1 MHDDKPQCHTH
12 TDRLVKAN
20 NLASMAILSGLNYDA
35 ETISKALIKE
45 GVMDLVRE
53 SPFCQSLTQQ
63 GIEEGS
69 RERAI
74 EDLLDV
80 LEIRFDLNESDP
92 LSVRIAAIDDLH
104 RLKQLHRAAIQ
115 VSSLEAFE
123 QTLDA

>member
-1 MHDDKPQCHTH
+1 MQDEKAQRHSHAA
-12 TDRLVKAN
+12 RLAKAN

-53 SPFCQSLTQQ
+53 SSYFQSLTQQ

-80 LEIRFDLNESDP
+80 LEIRFDMHETHP
-92 LSVRIAAIDDLH
+92 LSVRIAAIDDLQL
-104 RLKQLHRAAIQ
+104 LKQLHRAAIQ
-115 VSSLEAFE
+115 VASLEAFE
-123 QTLDA
+123 QALDA

>member
-1 MHDDKPQCHTH
+1 MHDDKPQRHTH

-35 ETISKALIKE
+35 ETISKVLIKE

-53 SPFCQSLTQQ
+53 SSFFQSLTQQ

-80 LEIRFDLNESDP
+80 LEIRFDLDESDP
-92 LSVRIAAIDDLH
+92 LSARIAAIEDLY

-123 QTLDA
+123 QVLDA

>member
-1 MHDDKPQCHTH
+1 MHDEKPQRHIH
-12 TDRLVKAN
+12 TDRLAKADH
-20 NLASMAILSGLNYDA
+20 LASVAIMSGLNYDA

-53 SPFCQSLTQQ
+53 SSFFQSLTQQ
-63 GIEEGS
+63 GIEEGI

-80 LEIRFDLNESDP
+80 LEIRFDMHETHP
-92 LSVRIAAIDDLH
+92 LSDGIAAIDDLQ

-123 QTLDA
+123 QALDA

>member
-1 MHDDKPQCHTH
+1 MHDEKPQRHIH
-12 TDRLVKAN
+12 TDRLAKADH
-20 NLASMAILSGLNYDA
+20 LASVAIMSGLNYDA

-53 SPFCQSLTQQ
+53 SSFFQSLTQQ
-63 GIEEGS
+63 GIEEGI

-80 LEIRFDLNESDP
+80 LEIRFDMHETHP
-92 LSVRIAAIDDLH
+92 LSDGIAAIDDLQ

-115 VSSLEAFE
+115 VPSLEAFE
-123 QTLDA
+123 QALDA

>member
-1 MHDDKPQCHTH
+1 MPDEKTQRHTH

-53 SPFCQSLTQQ
+53 SSYFQSLTQQ

-80 LEIRFDLNESDP
+80 LEIRFDMHETHP
-92 LSVRIAAIDDLH
+92 LSARIAAIEDLH
-104 RLKQLHRAAIQ
+104 HLKQLHRTAIQ
-115 VSSLEAFE
+115 VSSLDAFE
-123 QTLDA
+123 QALDA

>member
-1 MHDDKPQCHTH
+1 MHDEKPQRHTH

-53 SPFCQSLTQQ
+53 SSYFQSLTQQ

-74 EDLLDV
+74 EAILEV
-80 LEIRFDLNESDP
+80 LEIRFDMHETHP
-92 LSVRIAAIDDLH
+92 LSDRIAAIEDLY
-104 RLKQLHRAAIQ
+104 RLKQLHRAALQ
-115 VSSLEAFE
+115 VPSLEAFE
-123 QTLDA
+123 QVLDA

>member
-1 MHDDKPQCHTH
+1 MHDEKPQRHTH

-53 SPFCQSLTQQ
+53 SSFFQSLTQQ

-80 LEIRFDLNESDP
+80 LEIRFDLDESDP
-92 LSVRIAAIDDLH
+92 LSSRIAAIEDLH

-123 QTLDA
+123 QALDA

>member
-1 MHDDKPQCHTH
+1 MPDEKPQHHTH
-12 TDRLVKAN
+12 TARLVKAN

-53 SPFCQSLTQQ
+53 SSFFQSLTQQ

-80 LEIRFDLNESDP
+80 LGIRFDMQETHPVST
-92 LSVRIAAIDDLH
+92 RIANIEDLH
-104 RLKQLHRAAIQ
+104 RLKQLHRAAVQ

-123 QTLDA
+123 QALGA

>member
-1 MHDDKPQCHTH
+1 MHDEKPQRHTH

-35 ETISKALIKE
+35 ETISKVLIKE

-53 SPFCQSLTQQ
+53 SSFCQSLTQQ

-80 LEIRFDLNESDP
+80 LEIRFDLDESDP
-92 LSVRIAAIDDLH
+92 LSARIAAIEDLQL
-104 RLKQLHRAAIQ
+104 LKQLHRAAIQ

-123 QTLDA
+123 LALDA